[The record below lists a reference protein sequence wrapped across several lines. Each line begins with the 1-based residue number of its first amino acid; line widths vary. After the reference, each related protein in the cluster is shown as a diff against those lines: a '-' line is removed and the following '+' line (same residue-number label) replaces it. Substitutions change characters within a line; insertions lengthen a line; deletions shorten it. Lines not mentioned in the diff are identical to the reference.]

1 MRFTKMHGIGNDYI
15 FVNGFETPAVEASD
29 LPRLARE
36 LSDRHFGVGGDG
48 LILVLRP
55 EHHVQTPNGAGA
67 DLRMRMFNA
76 DGSEAEMCG
85 NGIRCACKFASDHG
99 VTEANPMRIQTGA
112 GLLSLTYVVNGHGK
126 VEQVTVDM
134 GSPTLEPARIPVNIT
149 GLSQI
154 VNHPSLWPFD
164 HWADKCKLDRHMTC
178 VSMGNPHVVF
188 FCADVTAVP
197 LEQAGPQ
204 IECHSAFPRRTNVHF
219 VQVQDRAEAIMR
231 TWERGSGIT
240 LACGTGA
247 SAACVAGMLTDRTD
261 REILMHL
268 PGGDLTV
275 EWREAD
281 QHVYLTG
288 PATEVFTGQ
297 WTPSLLC

>member
-1 MRFTKMHGIGNDYI
+1 
-15 FVNGFETPAVEASD
+15 
-29 LPRLARE
+29 
-36 LSDRHFGVGGDG
+36 
-48 LILVLRP
+48 
-55 EHHVQTPNGAGA
+55 
-67 DLRMRMFNA
+67 
-76 DGSEAEMCG
+76 
-85 NGIRCACKFASDHG
+85 
-99 VTEANPMRIQTGA
+99 
-112 GLLSLTYVVNGHGK
+112 
-126 VEQVTVDM
+126 
-134 GSPTLEPARIPVNIT
+134 
-149 GLSQI
+149 
-154 VNHPSLWPFD
+154 
-164 HWADKCKLDRHMTC
+164 MTC

-261 REILMHL
+261 REFLMHL